1 MRGKF
6 WKVAGLIATM
16 VIVTTLAI
24 SCATMS
30 EGNTSASTRI
40 NDQLGRVVKIEKI
53 PERII
58 SLAPSNTE
66 IVFALGLGEKLI
78 AVTDYC
84 NYPPEVKQRPSIG
97 GFSTPNIEAILAYS
111 PDLVLATQIHEKQVI
126 PQLEAKGITVI
137 VLAPKTLDGILEA
150 IGLVGK
156 VTGKEKETSRLLAEM
171 QTRIKAVTDATNNL
185 PQSQRP
191 RVLYITWNDPLM
203 TVGAGN
209 LDDDIIR
216 KAGGTNIAQ
225 NLSGS
230 ATITLEAV
238 IEANPEVIIAGVGM
252 GTGADQPYQFAMT
265 ETRLRNTDARQNNR
279 VHAVDMNLAGR
290 AGPRIVDVLEE
301 FARFIHPEL
310 FKEAK

>member
-1 MRGKF
+1 MSRHIRICLFVLLSLVLLVSLSCSSPK
-6 WKVAGLIATM
+6 ATE
-16 VIVTTLAI
+16 TTFTI
-24 SCATMS
+24 EIT
-30 EGNTSASTRI
+30 
-40 NDQLGRVVKIEKI
+40 DQLKRTVNLDKI
-53 PERII
+53 PQRII

-66 IVFALGLGEKLI
+66 ILFALGLADRVV

-84 NYPPEVKQRPSIG
+84 DYPAEAKQKPSVG
-97 GFSTPNIEAILAYS
+97 GFSTPNIEQIVSLS
-111 PDLVLATQIHEKQVI
+111 PDLVLVTSIHQKQAI
-126 PQLEAKGITVI
+126 PNLEQRGIAVFALT
-137 VLAPKTLDGILEA
+137 PKTLDSVLDA
-150 IGLVGK
+150 ISLVGK
-156 VTGKEKETSRLLAEM
+156 ITGKEKEASKLLAEM
-171 QTRIKAVTDATNNL
+171 QTRIKAVTNAINSL

-238 IEANPEVIIAGVGM
+238 VQANPEVIIAGVGM

-265 ETRLRNTDARQNNR
+265 ETRLKNTDARLNNR
-279 VHAVDMNLAGR
+279 VYAIDMNLAGR
-290 AGPRIVDVLEE
+290 AGPRIADVLEQ
-301 FARFIHPEL
+301 FASFIHPEL
-310 FKEAK
+310 FKEGK